1 MTETRLTNRE
11 FDIMR
16 ILWNSESSL
25 SSRDISNKMESLTL
39 NTVQAT
45 MRTLLKRNFVI
56 ADSIG
61 YSGTVLTRKYVSNL
75 SENKYYESLMT
86 KKGVNR
92 FLANLIDKSNSN
104 ELDDLE
110 TMIKAKKEKI
120 KVGIIKK

>member
-92 FLANLIDKSNSN
+92 FLANFIDKSNSN

-120 KVGIIKK
+120 KD